1 MSIKVAIIGAGA
13 ISREHIAALKRIPNV
28 EVRLVVSRDPD
39 RARDVAA
46 LTGAV
51 WSTRL
56 EDAFGRDID
65 AVDICQRN
73 PLHAPLAIAAAQH
86 GKNILV
92 EKPVALSLED
102 FDRMAAAARENK
114 VSLMVG
120 QTLRFQPVHWQ
131 LKKAL
136 DEGKIG
142 QLRVLHSNRYAG
154 YLWPNGWRAWQMDE
168 AVSGGHLR
176 HNGAHPLDFAIWFFG
191 KKPARV
197 FTRTFKSW
205 AAGMPTPDGFNIS
218 LRFEDGG
225 LALLEFSYA
234 LREKG
239 DSYIRLL
246 AVGDK
251 GSLLH
256 TSEGEG
262 GVKGNGVHLPSPATE
277 DAMYYE
283 MAHWV
288 KLLQGEEE
296 PVVRLE
302 QVRHTLLATLAA
314 HQSYKT
320 GRAVTIGENGIE

>member
-1 MSIKVAIIGAGA
+1 MLTKVAIIGAGA
-13 ISREHIAALKRIPNV
+13 ISREHIAALKRVPNV
-28 EVRLVVSRDPD
+28 QVSLVVSSDPV
-39 RARDVAA
+39 RAREVAA
-46 LTGAV
+46 LAGAA

-56 EDAFGRDID
+56 EDAFSKEID

-73 PLHAPLAIAAAQH
+73 PEHAPLTIAAAQH
-86 GKNILV
+86 GKHILV
-92 EKPVALSLED
+92 EKPVALNLED
-102 FDRMAAAARENK
+102 FDRMVAAVNENK

-120 QTLRFQPVHWQ
+120 QTLRFQPVHRE
-131 LKKAL
+131 LKKTIS
-136 DEGKIG
+136 EGKIG
-142 QLRVLHSNRYAG
+142 RLRMLHSSRYAG
-154 YLWPNGWRAWQMDE
+154 YLWPKSWRAWQMDE

-191 KKPARV
+191 GKPARV

-205 AAGMPTPDGFNIS
+205 AAGMPVPDGFNIS

-246 AVGDK
+246 AVGEK

-256 TSEGEG
+256 DSEGEA
-262 GVKGNGVHLPSPATE
+262 GVRGSGIHLPSPATE

-283 MAHWV
+283 LAHWV
-288 KLLQGEEE
+288 KMLQGEEE

-314 HQSYKT
+314 HRSYQT
-320 GRAVTIGENGIE
+320 GRAVTIGENGID

>member
-1 MSIKVAIIGAGA
+1 MPIKVAIIGAGA
-13 ISREHIAALKRIPNV
+13 ISRDHINALKRIAGI
-28 EVRLVVSRDPD
+28 EVRLVVSRDPN

-46 LTGAV
+46 LAGAA

-56 EDAFGRDID
+56 EDAFGNDID

-73 PLHAPLAIAAAQH
+73 PLHAPLTIAAAQQ
-86 GKNILV
+86 GKHVLV

-102 FDRMAAAARENK
+102 FDRMAAATRENK

-120 QTLRFQPVHWQ
+120 QTLRFQPVHWE

-136 DEGKIG
+136 NEGKIG
-142 QLRVLHSNRYAG
+142 QLQVLHSNRYAG
-154 YLWPNGWRAWQMDE
+154 YVWPGGWRAWQLDE
-168 AVSGGHLR
+168 NVSGGHLR

-205 AAGMPTPDGFNIS
+205 AAGMPTPDGFNIT

-225 LALLEFSYA
+225 LAMLEFSYA

-239 DSYIRLL
+239 DSFIRLL

-262 GVKGNGVHLPSPATE
+262 GVTGNSLRPPSPATE
-277 DAMYYE
+277 DAMYFE
-283 MAHWV
+283 LAHWARM
-288 KLLQGEEE
+288 LRGEEE
-296 PVVRLE
+296 PVVKLE

-314 HQSYKT
+314 HRSFKT

>member
-1 MSIKVAIIGAGA
+1 MLTKVAIIGAGA
-13 ISREHIAALKRIPNV
+13 ISREHIAAFKRIQNV
-28 EVRLVVSRDPD
+28 EVSLVVSRDPA
-39 RARDVAA
+39 RARDVANIA
-46 LTGAV
+46 GAA
-51 WSTRL
+51 WSTKL
-56 EDAFGRDID
+56 ENAFSPGID

-73 PLHAPLAIAAAQH
+73 PLHASLTIAAAQH
-86 GKNILV
+86 GKHILV
-92 EKPVALSLED
+92 EKPVALNLED
-102 FDRMAAAARENK
+102 FDRMVAATRENK

-120 QTLRFQPVHWQ
+120 QTLRFQPVHREF
-131 LKKAL
+131 KKAL
-136 DEGKIG
+136 SEGKIG
-142 QLRVLHSNRYAG
+142 QLRVLHSSRYAG
-154 YLWPNGWRAWQMDE
+154 YLWPGSWRAWQMDE
-168 AVSGGHLR
+168 NISGGHLR

-191 KKPARV
+191 EKPARV

-218 LRFEDGG
+218 LRFEDGS

-246 AVGDK
+246 AVGEK

-256 TSEGEG
+256 DSENESR
-262 GVKGNGVHLPSPATE
+262 VRGNGANLPSPATE

-283 MAHWV
+283 LAHWV
-288 KLLQGEEE
+288 KMLHGEEE

-314 HQSYKT
+314 HQSYQT